1 MADKHTTQTQSLEN
15 LLAYASQEIELADLM
30 ECIRATRADDDE
42 EEDDG
47 DTTNPTHGDPGPIEG
62 LSL

>member
-1 MADKHTTQTQSLEN
+1 MADKLTTQTQSLEN
-15 LLAYASQEIELADLM
+15 LLAYASQEIELTELM
-30 ECIRATRADDDE
+30 ECIRATRADDE

-47 DTTNPTHGDPGPIEG
+47 DTTNPNHGDPGPIEG